1 MVQPGMGQNG
11 PPGTYNNQG
20 PLPSPGNTD
29 EYHEKLK
36 QLRKYIEPISRVSS
50 GIIIVF
56 QKFSRLSLILKI
68 IAKREQEANRNPN
81 SQNTQEMTRFKQ
93 EITKMKS
100 LRDII
105 LGNHQVTLQI
115 LYKCEK
121 VLQQI
126 APGTFI

>member
-1 MVQPGMGQNG
+1 MPQPGLGQNG
-11 PPGTYNNQG
+11 PPGTYNNQMA
-20 PLPSPGNTD
+20 PSPGNTD

-36 QLRKYIEPISRVSS
+36 QLRKYIEPMSRVSS
-50 GIIIVF
+50 GTIIVF
-56 QKFSRLSLILKI
+56 QKFSRLSLTLKI

-126 APGTFI
+126 APGTSI

>member
-1 MVQPGMGQNG
+1 MFSENFR
-11 PPGTYNNQG
+11 YSDS
-20 PLPSPGNTD
+20 PL
-29 EYHEKLK
+29 L
-36 QLRKYIEPISRVSS
+36 
-50 GIIIVF
+50 F
-56 QKFSRLSLILKI
+56 KI

-115 LYKCEK
+115 LFKCEK

-126 APGTFI
+126 APGTFIADPNTPPRLWHTL

>member
-1 MVQPGMGQNG
+1 MPQPGLGQNG
-11 PPGTYNNQG
+11 PPGTYNNQMA
-20 PLPSPGNTD
+20 PSPGNTD

-36 QLRKYIEPISRVSS
+36 QLRKYIEPMSRVSS
-50 GIIIVF
+50 GTIIVF
-56 QKFSRLSLILKI
+56 QKFSRLSLTLKI

>member
-1 MVQPGMGQNG
+1 MA
-11 PPGTYNNQG
+11 
-20 PLPSPGNTD
+20 PSPGNTD

-36 QLRKYIEPISRVSS
+36 QLRKYIEPMSRVSS
-50 GIIIVF
+50 GTIIVF
-56 QKFSRLSLILKI
+56 QKFSRLSLTLKI

-126 APGTFI
+126 APGTFIGI